1 VSDHDHGHQHH
12 DDHQAAGSGINVSW
26 MHDNIDLLTVGIDI
40 GSSTSHMIFSRLHLQ
55 RIMQGLSSNFVVT
68 ERSTEWTSNVI
79 LTPYLGEDEIDADA
93 LGIFVA
99 SGYEQSG
106 IDPSEV
112 DTGVV
117 ICTGNA
123 LKRKNALS
131 IANVFADSS
140 GRFVCALAGHHRES
154 VMAAMGSGSATL
166 SEVTG
171 EAVVNI
177 DVGGG
182 TTKLAL
188 LENGEVQTTAALE
201 IGARMVVVDENRTII
216 DVKPECARIAALAG
230 VTIAVGQILDSE
242 TEIRIADVSA
252 MIIEQIVTNQ
262 SVDPAAAPLWV
273 TDPFAMDEQPPIVT
287 FSGGVSEYVYG
298 RETADYG
305 DLGPA
310 LGAALAQRFAL
321 LDPKPKVHELELGIR
336 ATAVGL
342 SQFSVQASGSTV
354 TVSDSSML
362 PIRNVPVVLTP
373 VSVSED
379 STAEDLSRQLRAA
392 IEADDLQPVDDIAV
406 QVIWDAPPLYGLL
419 RSLAQSIKDVL
430 VESPTVRPLVIVMD
444 IDLAASLGRLFAD
457 EVPMTRPYVCLDGIE
472 SSSCDYMDIGE
483 LILPS
488 MVLPVIVKSMLF
500 DSFEAQ
506 ESRVG

>member
-1 VSDHDHGHQHH
+1 
-12 DDHQAAGSGINVSW
+12 

-68 ERSTEWTSNVI
+68 ERTTEWTSDVI
-79 LTPYLGEDEIDADA
+79 LTPYLGDDEIDADA
-93 LGIFVA
+93 LSVFVGR
-99 SGYEQSG
+99 GYEKSG

-154 VMAAMGSGSATL
+154 VMAAMGSGAATV
-166 SEVTG
+166 SEQTG
-171 EAVVNI
+171 QQVVNI

-201 IGARMVVVDENRTII
+201 IGARMLVLDADRTII
-216 DVKPECARIAALAG
+216 DVKPECLRIAALAG
-230 VTIAVGQILDSE
+230 VTVAVGDVLDTD
-242 TEIRIADVSA
+242 TESRIADVSA

-262 SVDPAAAPLWV
+262 SVDPAVAALWV
-273 TDPFAMDEQPPIVT
+273 TDPFAIDEQAPIIT

-305 DLGPA
+305 DVGPA
-310 LGAALAQRFAL
+310 LGAALARRFAVL
-321 LDPKPKVHELELGIR
+321 EPKPTVHVLELGIR

-362 PIRNVPVVLTP
+362 PVRNVPVVLTP
-373 VSVSED
+373 VNVTET
-379 STAEDLSRQLRAA
+379 STVADLSQQLRTA
-392 IEADDLQPVDDIAV
+392 IEADDLQTIDDIAV
-406 QVIWDAPPLYGLL
+406 QFIWDAPPMYGLL
-419 RSLAQSIKDVL
+419 RALAESIAEVL
-430 VESPTVRPLVIVMD
+430 ASEPTVRPLVIVMD

-457 EVPMTRPYVCLDGIE
+457 EVPMSRPYVCLDGIE